1 MREQRT
7 EISFYTYF
15 YVPCS
20 GLTHLFSLSE
30 LQLLFCGTI
39 KERIT
44 TTNETKAVFVTG
56 YSGTNS
62 ALYDFSSSSKMEN
75 PLSSVYIVLGSKR
88 K

>member
-1 MREQRT
+1 M
-7 EISFYTYF
+7 S
-15 YVPCS
+15 
-20 GLTHLFSLSE
+20 
-30 LQLLFCGTI
+30 
-39 KERIT
+39 